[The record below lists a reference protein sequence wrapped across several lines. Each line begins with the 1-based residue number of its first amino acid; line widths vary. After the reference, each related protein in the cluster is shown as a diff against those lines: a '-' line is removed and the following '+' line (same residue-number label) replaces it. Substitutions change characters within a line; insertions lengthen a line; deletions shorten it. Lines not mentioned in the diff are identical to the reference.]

1 MPKVGMEPI
10 RRKALIKATILEIG
24 EVGSLDVTV
33 GRIAKRAG
41 VSSGLAHHY
50 LGGKDQILLAAMRHI
65 LNVFGEH
72 VRHELSLV
80 NDPLDRLEAIILA
93 SFHPRNFAPEVVAAW
108 LAFYVQAQKSKQAQR
123 LLQVYARRLHSNLLF
138 SLQQLTDPS
147 RAEHIAQG
155 LAAMIDGFYIRKAL
169 QDIAPS
175 RLDTIATVAEYLHLQ
190 LGLTASRSKFYT
202 DRPLQADTNFAES

>member
-10 RRKALIKATILEIG
+10 CRQALIDATILEIG
-24 EVGSLDVTV
+24 EVGSLEVTV

-65 LNVFGEH
+65 LKIFGDH

-80 NDPLDRLEAIILA
+80 DTPLDRLEAIITA
-93 SFHPRNFAPEVVAAW
+93 SFHPRNFAAEVVAAW
-108 LAFYVQAQKSKQAQR
+108 LAFYVQAQTSKEAQR

-138 SLQQLTDPS
+138 SLLQLTDPS

-175 RLDTIATVAEYLHLQ
+175 RLDTMAMVAEYLHLQ
-190 LGLTASRSKFYT
+190 LKHKVQPTGGLS
-202 DRPLQADTNFAES
+202 

>member
-24 EVGSLDVTV
+24 ETGSLDVTV

-65 LNVFGEH
+65 LKVFGEH
-72 VRHELSLV
+72 VRHELTLV
-80 NDPLDRLEAIILA
+80 DGPMDRLEAIILA

-108 LAFYVQAQKSKQAQR
+108 LSFYVQAQKSKPAQR
-123 LLQVYARRLHSNLLF
+123 LLQVYAKRLHSNLLF
-138 SLQQLTDPS
+138 SLLQLTDPS

-190 LGLTASRSKFYT
+190 LCQTQHRSGFYK
-202 DRPLQADTNFAES
+202 DRRTSFETPIAKT

>member
-24 EVGSLDVTV
+24 EIGSLDVTV
-33 GRIAKRAG
+33 SRIAKRAG

-65 LNVFGEH
+65 LKVFGEH

-80 NDPLDRLEAIILA
+80 DTPLDRLEAIILA

-123 LLQVYARRLHSNLLF
+123 LLQVYAKRLHSNLLF
-138 SLQQLTDPS
+138 SLIQLTDPS

-190 LGLTASRSKFYT
+190 LSQTPN
-202 DRPLQADTNFAES
+202 RPGSHMTRPTPFEPQFVKT

>member
-10 RRKALIKATILEIG
+10 RRQALINATILEIG
-24 EVGSLDVTV
+24 EIGSLDVTV

-65 LNVFGEH
+65 LKIFGEH

-80 NDPLDRLEAIILA
+80 NEPLDRLEAIITA

-108 LAFYVQAQKSKQAQR
+108 LSFYVQAQKSKHAQR

-138 SLQQLTDPS
+138 SLLQLTDPS

-190 LGLTASRSKFYT
+190 LGQKTTSVWIS
-202 DRPLQADTNFAES
+202 Q